1 MTMGYPGTTS
11 RYLSSYGV
19 EERMNADNMA
29 RIDVRAIKQ
38 AIWKDAMEKSDA
50 VRIKYASK
58 YAQSANYWKNSIGMN
73 QSIKKLNIIGKKR
86 RLEHQLTEWIHRKP
100 EERNK
105 YAGILTELEDSYRN
119 RYKNARAMAYFGE
132 CFANGPELVTA
143 AWSVLNFDFEAEN
156 RFWKRGFVNCWN
168 FMPILIWTLIRKF
181 LWLCLKNMRQ

>member
-1 MTMGYPGTTS
+1 
-11 RYLSSYGV
+11 
-19 EERMNADNMA
+19 
-29 RIDVRAIKQ
+29 
-38 AIWKDAMEKSDA
+38 
-50 VRIKYASK
+50 
-58 YAQSANYWKNSIGMN
+58 MN

>member
-1 MTMGYPGTTS
+1 M
-11 RYLSSYGV
+11 
-19 EERMNADNMA
+19 
-29 RIDVRAIKQ
+29 
-38 AIWKDAMEKSDA
+38 
-50 VRIKYASK
+50 
-58 YAQSANYWKNSIGMN
+58 
-73 QSIKKLNIIGKKR
+73 
-86 RLEHQLTEWIHRKP
+86 EHQLTEWIHRKP

-168 FMPILIWTLIRKF
+168 FMPILIWTLIRSFVAMLKEYAAVVEPESLSETYATIEKKF
-181 LWLCLKNMRQ
+181 KGDYQAYVDDLYSHTELDTPHGFERVVKRTVLMFF

>member
-73 QSIKKLNIIGKKR
+73 QSIKNAEYYREKTSVGTSTDGMDSSEAGRTKQVCRDIDGVGR
-86 RLEHQLTEWIHRKP
+86 QLSQS
-100 EERNK
+100 
-105 YAGILTELEDSYRN
+105 L
-119 RYKNARAMAYFGE
+119 
-132 CFANGPELVTA
+132 
-143 AWSVLNFDFEAEN
+143 
-156 RFWKRGFVNCWN
+156 
-168 FMPILIWTLIRKF
+168 
-181 LWLCLKNMRQ
+181 